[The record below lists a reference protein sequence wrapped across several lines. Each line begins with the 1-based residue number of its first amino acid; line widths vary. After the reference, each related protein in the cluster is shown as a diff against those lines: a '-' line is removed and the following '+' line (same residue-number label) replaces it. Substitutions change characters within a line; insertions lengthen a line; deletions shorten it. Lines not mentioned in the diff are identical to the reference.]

1 MRIFDGQLVDNPF
14 YLTECALNEPG
25 AVEGLQFYTDLIHK
39 YGFAPRFNAMQD
51 LGTVELMHT
60 GRLTIINNGS
70 WRSPASMM
78 STIRSG

>member
-1 MRIFDGQLVDNPF
+1 MERHRQIWVRIFDGQLVENPF

-51 LGTVELMHT
+51 WALS
-60 GRLTIINNGS
+60 N
-70 WRSPASMM
+70 
-78 STIRSG
+78 

>member
-1 MRIFDGQLVDNPF
+1 MRIFDGQLVENPF

-51 LGTVELMHT
+51 WALS
-60 GRLTIINNGS
+60 N
-70 WRSPASMM
+70 
-78 STIRSG
+78 